1 MVLGFAAANTQTK
14 LLSYNSLN
22 GSLFIYHILN
32 TSGIFLI
39 VPSLIYII
47 KEGLQRSVILIQ
59 IKSTKSTDR
68 VLYQFIN
75 CILKSS
81 KYPFFWGKI

>member
-1 MVLGFAAANTQTK
+1 MGLGFAAANTQTK

-32 TSGIFLI
+32 IGIFLI

-81 KYPFFWGKI
+81 K